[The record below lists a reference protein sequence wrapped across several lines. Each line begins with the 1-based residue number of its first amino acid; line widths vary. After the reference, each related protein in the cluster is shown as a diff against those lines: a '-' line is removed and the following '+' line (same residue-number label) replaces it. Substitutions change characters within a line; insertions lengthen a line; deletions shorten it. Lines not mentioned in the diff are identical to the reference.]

1 MRKSGNTLLVTG
13 GGSGI
18 GRRLAEEFHARGNKV
33 IIAGR
38 NLAKL
43 EEVAGGHAGM
53 AAMALDVDAPADI
66 VRFARELTSA
76 HPNLN
81 VLVNNAGI
89 MRTET
94 FGRQDLAD
102 AEAIVTT
109 NLLGPIRLTAALLPH
124 LLRQPQ
130 AGIVNVSSGLAFV
143 PLVSTPTYSATKA
156 ALHSY
161 TVSLRRQMQGTAVEV
176 TELIP
181 PGVQTDLVPGQA
193 TDPSMMPLEEF
204 IAETM
209 ALFDTR
215 PTPSEIRVNRVD
227 FLRLAETEGRFD
239 AALDILN
246 PVAGPLERNVIP

>member
-1 MRKSGNTLLVTG
+1 MRKSGNTILVTG

-18 GRRLAEEFHARGNKV
+18 GRRLAEEFHARGNTV

-38 NLAKL
+38 RLAKL
-43 EEVAGGHAGM
+43 DQVAGGRPGIT
-53 AAMALDVDAPADI
+53 AMALDVEAPADI
-66 VRFARELTSA
+66 DRFARELISL
-76 HPNLN
+76 HPDLN

-89 MRTET
+89 MTKET
-94 FGRQDLAD
+94 FGQQNL
-102 AEAIVTT
+102 AEAEAVVTT

-124 LLRQPQ
+124 LLGQPQ
-130 AGIVNVSSGLAFV
+130 ARIVNVSSGLAFV
-143 PLVSTPTYSATKA
+143 PLASTPTYSATKA

-176 TELIP
+176 IELIP

-209 ALFDTR
+209 ALFDAQ
-215 PTPSEIRVNRVD
+215 PTPPEIRVNRVD
-227 FLRLAETEGRFD
+227 FLRQAEAEGRFE

-246 PVAGPLERNVIP
+246 PVAGGA